1 MKRFQAIMLAASLL
15 ISGFPSQ
22 SFADTVEACR
32 VPDTKWSEVSLGF
45 PVRKERL
52 KYFAKPR
59 VLVIPFHPSD
69 APSFSLSPSE
79 KAKFFQSADDI
90 KKLSTGLSQIDF
102 VFNPTIKLSITTSQ
116 MDKFKIDA
124 QRTYLK
130 DFENDQ
136 FGFVEK
142 VIKEFD
148 QSIDYSGVDSVI
160 LYGFSAL
167 SNQEIAS
174 AMQFTVD
181 MNLVKNSYKR
191 PDGKPWYFPIDTNEK
206 SISNAILMYNRS
218 EISTITHELLHN
230 YGLTDLYGAPNTPAG
245 LSRMASNDATL
256 LSYEKWILGWHPDQ
270 EVFCVAERDSQK
282 ISKFVLEVGDKEQL
296 AMVRH
301 NTDVLYVV
309 ESLIKN
315 KDLFLSF
322 YKLTNDARPP
332 IEYYSYSNGNA
343 GVSLADSNS
352 ITGNYVG
359 DDYSLLIHSITD
371 SLATVYV
378 YPNSLATSQEVQRL
392 TTEAKTNRDKK
403 IGTEA
408 EAKAVAEKAAAE
420 LKAKQE
426 AEAKVAAELR
436 AKADEATVIE
446 SKRSGTYYEDAS
458 GCHMENL
465 VAALQSNASGNWTD
479 VAMVRGWLRPP
490 GCPANNPVKPWTVY
504 APTPGE
510 MLRWRIQFPGSV
522 AYTNPFVETTT
533 KYLENLELKKVEAEA
548 KTKVAAELKAKQEA
562 EAKAAAELKAKQ
574 EAEAKAA
581 AELKAKQ
588 EAEAKAAAE
597 LKAKQ
602 EAEAAANKKKTIT
615 CVKGKTVKKVTAVN
629 PKCPSGY
636 KKR

>member
-1 MKRFQAIMLAASLL
+1 MITLISSLL
-15 ISGFPSQ
+15 LSSVPIP
-22 SFADTVEACR
+22 SFAEAIDACR

-52 KYFAKPR
+52 KYLAKPR

-69 APSFSLSPSE
+69 APSFSLSPAE

-148 QSIDYSGVDSVI
+148 QNIDYSGVDSVI
-160 LYGFSAL
+160 LYGFSAS

-218 EISTITHELLHN
+218 EVSTITHELLHN

-245 LSRMASNDATL
+245 LSRMASDDATL
-256 LSYEKWILGWHPDQ
+256 LSYEKWVLGWHPDQ

-282 ISKFVLEVGDKEQL
+282 ISKFVFEVGDKEQL
-296 AMVRH
+296 ALVRH

-315 KDLFLSF
+315 KNLFLSF

-378 YPNSLATSQEVQRL
+378 YPNSLASSSDVQKL
-392 TTEAKTNRDKK
+392 ITEAK
-403 IGTEA
+403 EL
-408 EAKAVAEKAAAE
+408 AV
-420 LKAKQE
+420 KQE
-426 AEAKVAAELR
+426 AEAKVAAELK
-436 AKADEATVIE
+436 AKADEATIIE
-446 SKRSGTYYEDAS
+446 SKLLGHYYEDAS
-458 GCHMENL
+458 GCHTEG
-465 VAALQSNASGNWTD
+465 VAAALQSNASGTWTD
-479 VAMVRGWLRPP
+479 VAIARGWLRPP
-490 GCPANNPVKPWTVY
+490 GCPSNNPVKPWTVY
-504 APTPGE
+504 KPTPGE
-510 MLRWRIQFPGSV
+510 MLRWKIQFPGSV
-522 AYTNPFVETTT
+522 AFTNPFVETTT
-533 KYLENLELKKVEAEA
+533 KYLENLESVKR
-548 KTKVAAELKAKQEA
+548 AAELRAKQEA

-581 AELKAKQ
+581 AELKAEQ

-602 EAEAAANKKKTIT
+602 EAEAKKKSTIT
-615 CVKGKTVKKVTAVN
+615 CVKGKTVKKVTAVK
-629 PKCPSGY
+629 PKCPAGY
-636 KKR
+636 KKK